1 MALNGFD
8 KIAWL
13 YDPLARLLFGDRLMR
28 AQSALLHHIKPKSRV
43 LILGGGTGAIVVEL
57 LKKQPDCQITFVDA
71 SQAMLRRARQR
82 LGLRSNIEYIHGT
95 EASIPSREPYTVV
108 ITPFYL
114 DMFTEEQLM
123 IVVPQ
128 IHAHL
133 SASAV
138 WLVADFCSKETLWQ
152 RVQLAVMYRFFRMT
166 TGIAANTLPDW
177 NKSLKE
183 NGWTKLESKP
193 IDRFIEAAIFRC

>member
-13 YDPLARLLFGDRLMR
+13 YDPLARLFFGDRLIR

-43 LILGGGTGAIVVEL
+43 LILGGGTGAIVSEL
-57 LKKQPDCQITFVDA
+57 LERQPDCQITFVDA
-71 SQAMLRRARQR
+71 SQAMLRRAHQR
-82 LGLRSNIEYIHGT
+82 LGLRSNIEYVHGT
-95 EASIPSREPYTVV
+95 EASIPDGQPFAVV

-128 IHAHL
+128 IKAHL
-133 SASAV
+133 SVSAV
-138 WLVADFCSKETLWQ
+138 WLVADFCSHTLWQ
-152 RVQLAVMYRFFRMT
+152 RVKLAVMYRFFRMT
-166 TGIAANTLPDW
+166 TGIVADTLPDW
-177 NKSLKE
+177 NRSLKE
-183 NGWTKLESKP
+183 NGLTKLESKP
-193 IDRFIEAAIFRC
+193 INRFIEAAMFWC